1 MFATEPRTHRQS
13 RRGLQAD
20 DPPARK
26 SWWRGTHRTIPPVE
40 TLQRF
45 GAHAGDL
52 GIARLANVTG
62 LDYLGI
68 PVFMAVR
75 PNSRSLSV
83 SQGKGL
89 DYWAAKTSAFMEA
102 AELTHAEEISSRVR
116 VASFASLGSK
126 AANPALLPQVKGRR
140 LGRDHEIP
148 WVGGRDLANGRSIFV
163 PLELVHMNYT
173 LPQRPGM
180 GFFSASSNGLASGNH
195 KLEAICAGLCE
206 LIERDATALWLLR
219 DREERARRRLVL
231 SSIDDDDC
239 RRLLELLAEHRIEV
253 AAWDV
258 TSDIGIACFLCRIG
272 ESPDNGH
279 ERLGAFWGAGCHVDR
294 AVALLRAITE
304 AAQSRL
310 TFIAG
315 SRDDLRRRLYGESR
329 QAMLYDLALD
339 LWEGERAA
347 RRFNDVPSVHNPDL
361 AVDLAHLRS
370 QLHAAGLEQII
381 IVDLT
386 IPRFGIPVMRVIVPG
401 LEPDDDHAR
410 PGPRARA
417 LQ

>member
-1 MFATEPRTHRQS
+1 V
-13 RRGLQAD
+13 
-20 DPPARK
+20 ARK
-26 SWWRGTHRTIPPVE
+26 SYWRGTHRTIPPAE
-40 TLQRF
+40 TFERF
-45 GAHAGDL
+45 GVHADDL
-52 GIARLANVTG
+52 GIVRLANVTG

-89 DYWAAKTSAFMEA
+89 DCWAAKTSAFMEA
-102 AELTHAEEISSRVR
+102 AELAHAEEICSRVR
-116 VASFASLGSK
+116 VASFATLGSQ
-126 AANPALLPQVKGRR
+126 AANPALLPQVKGKR
-140 LGRDHEIP
+140 LRRDHEIP
-148 WVGGRDLANGRSIFV
+148 WIGGRDLASGRSIFV

-180 GFFSASSNGLASGNH
+180 GFFSASSNGIASGNH
-195 KLEAICAGLCE
+195 KLEAMCAGLCE
-206 LIERDATALWLLR
+206 LIERDATALWRLR

-231 SSIDDDDC
+231 SGVDDDDC
-239 RRLLELLAEHRIEV
+239 RSLLEQLAERRIEV
-253 AAWDV
+253 AVWDV
-258 TSDIGIACFLCRIG
+258 TSNVGIACFLCRIG

-304 AAQSRL
+304 SAQSRL
-310 TFIAG
+310 TYIAG
-315 SRDDLRRRLYGESR
+315 SRDDLRRSHYGESR
-329 QAMLYDLALD
+329 EMMLYDLASD

-347 RRFNDVPSVHNPDL
+347 RRFDEVPSVYNPDL
-361 AVDLAHLRS
+361 VDDLAHLQS

-386 IPRFGIPVMRVIVPG
+386 IPRFGIPVIRAIVPG